1 MHNRHL
7 FLLAL
12 TAVVS
17 SCTSVPKNAITI
29 DRYRELDRSP
39 KLVARQF
46 RISCSLVDAK
56 GTITQFPV
64 LTAKPGQEISVKT
77 KKELVYPTKF
87 DLPVSS
93 KRNASGAPDPITPTV
108 PITPTTPTV
117 FELRELGDHLSLTAR
132 LRGPYVEISGLFVS
146 ESYAFSSRGAGEALS
161 PITDSKRRYLLTENK
176 ATLPQIKRI
185 ESFLYVVGLP
195 ATAHTIHLD
204 EQNSDLIIKC
214 EAIQ

>member
-1 MHNRHL
+1 
-7 FLLAL
+7 
-12 TAVVS
+12 
-17 SCTSVPKNAITI
+17 
-29 DRYRELDRSP
+29 
-39 KLVARQF
+39 
-46 RISCSLVDAK
+46 
-56 GTITQFPV
+56 
-64 LTAKPGQEISVKT
+64 
-77 KKELVYPTKF
+77 
-87 DLPVSS
+87 VSS

>member
-1 MHNRHL
+1 MN
-7 FLLAL
+7 
-12 TAVVS
+12 
-17 SCTSVPKNAITI
+17 
-29 DRYRELDRSP
+29 
-39 KLVARQF
+39 
-46 RISCSLVDAK
+46 AK

-87 DLPVSS
+87 DLPVSGA
-93 KRNASGAPDPITPTV
+93 RDGSGTPC

-132 LRGPYVEISGLFVS
+132 SRGPFVELSGLFVS
-146 ESYAFSSRGAGEALS
+146 ESYSSSSRGAGEALS

-176 ATLPQIKRI
+176 VALPQIKRI

-195 ATAHTIHLD
+195 ATAHKIHLD
-204 EQNSDLIIKC
+204 EQNSDLIITC
-214 EAIQ
+214 EAIK